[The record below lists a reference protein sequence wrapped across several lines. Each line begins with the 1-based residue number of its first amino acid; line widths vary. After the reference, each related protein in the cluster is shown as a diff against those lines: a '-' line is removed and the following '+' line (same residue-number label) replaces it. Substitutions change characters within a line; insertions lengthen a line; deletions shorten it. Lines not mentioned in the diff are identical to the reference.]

1 MIAAYPPFGSSSFKM
16 VAKGL
21 VALHTLGKAGKD
33 ESPEADSVRD
43 SLDLPLAAL
52 NRIEKER
59 AQWLSEDLY
68 SVSEPSLA
76 SQKEMNPQAQ
86 QQLSEAIEAQLKGE
100 WDRAL
105 GLLRRWKDYI
115 APSLLSYRRG
125 TIWLGA
131 GIPEIATMFY
141 GHATEIDPSTAIYQV
156 GYLLA
161 VAKSDPV
168 LAEARVKEILDDHE
182 QHPPMVVAQAGM
194 ICVRNASIVNFN
206 ESDLSYQNLLP
217 IFEKTLVR
225 IKSDEDAV
233 NRRLSYDTIIFLLG
247 HCHERLGNSSA
258 AVAYFSQG
266 IQLDPLN
273 DASFTSRGILL
284 YGSSP
289 RAISD
294 FEQAVGLGSPLI
306 WPYFFLAHHHL
317 IASRFDQCRSICET
331 GLKMIGSNSAKSQ
344 LEEWRAIAQ
353 AELGFPPE
361 LVRMA
366 FEAAIRLDPTNE
378 SAKRNQDAYE
388 AYLKTPHSDL
398 RSIWEQK
405 SNSAIRQFGLAERR
419 YSLAA

>member
-1 MIAAYPPFGSSSFKM
+1 MIAYPAFGSSSFKL

-21 VALHTLGKAGKD
+21 VALHILGKAGKD

-68 SVSEPSLA
+68 SVSEPSSA
-76 SQKEMNPQAQ
+76 TQKEMNPQAQ
-86 QQLSEAIEAQLKGE
+86 QQLNEAIEARQKCE

-105 GLLRRWKDYI
+105 NLLRRWREYI
-115 APSLLSYRRG
+115 APPLLSYIRG
-125 TIWLGA
+125 SIWLAA
-131 GIPEIATMFY
+131 GNADVATMFY
-141 GHATEIDPSTAIYQV
+141 GHATENDPENDNYQAIY
-156 GYLLA
+156 LHALSE
-161 VAKSDPV
+161 SDPDMAAKQANLILADDAKYSPNV
-168 LAEARVKEILDDHE
+168 VSRAAEIRFNEIETASVAEAAQICQDLNRILDKNLARIEKTEGADSVSVTRQSSVMLMGFCNEIL
-182 QHPPMVVAQAGM
+182 
-194 ICVRNASIVNFN
+194 
-206 ESDLSYQNLLP
+206 
-217 IFEKTLVR
+217 
-225 IKSDEDAV
+225 
-233 NRRLSYDTIIFLLG
+233 
-247 HCHERLGNSSA
+247 GNIGA
-258 AVAYFSQG
+258 AVSNFSLG
-266 IQLDPLN
+266 LRMNPRA
-273 DASFTSRGILL
+273 DALLIARGILL
-284 YGSSP
+284 YGTSP
-289 RAISD
+289 HAISD

-306 WPYFFLAHHHL
+306 WPYFFLAHHYL
-317 IASRFDQCRSICET
+317 STKQFEQCRVICES
-331 GLKMIGSNSAKSQ
+331 GLKMKGSDTAKSQ

-388 AYLKTPHSDL
+388 AHLKSPHSDL

>member
-1 MIAAYPPFGSSSFKM
+1 MIPAYPPFGSSSFKM

-21 VALHTLGKAGKD
+21 IALHALGKAGKD

-68 SVSEPSLA
+68 SVSEPSSA

-86 QQLSEAIEAQLKGE
+86 QQLSEAIEARLKGE
-100 WDRAL
+100 WDLAL
-105 GLLRRWKDYI
+105 KILRNWQEYV
-115 APSLLSYRRG
+115 APPLLSYMRG
-125 TIWLGA
+125 SIWMGA
-131 GIPEIATMFY
+131 GNADVAAMFY
-141 GHATEIDPSTAIYQV
+141 GHASECEPANESYQHLHLKV
-156 GYLLA
+156 LYE
-161 VAKSDPV
+161 SDPV
-168 LAEARVKEILDDHE
+168 CAGERVSQILAEYANYSPALVYCAADIRFSKIEEAPFAESAQLCRDLMQILEINLARVEKQEAADSASATR
-182 QHPPMVVAQAGM
+182 QN
-194 ICVRNASIVNFN
+194 CVM
-206 ESDLSYQNLLP
+206 
-217 IFEKTLVR
+217 
-225 IKSDEDAV
+225 
-233 NRRLSYDTIIFLLG
+233 LLG
-247 HCHERLGNSSA
+247 CCNEFLGNINA
-258 AVAYFSQG
+258 AVVYFSLG
-266 IQLDPLN
+266 LKMNPSS
-273 DASFTSRGILL
+273 DALLTARGTLL
-284 YGSSP
+284 YGANP
-289 RAISD
+289 YAIAD
-294 FEQAVGLGSPLI
+294 LEQAVQLGTPLI

-317 IASRFDQCRSICET
+317 TAGQFHHCRIMCEA
-331 GLKMIGSNSAKSQ
+331 GLKLKGSDTAKSQ

-388 AYLKTPHSDL
+388 VHLKSPHSDL

>member
-1 MIAAYPPFGSSSFKM
+1 MIAHPPFGSASFQL

-21 VALHTLGKAGKD
+21 VALHLLGKEGKD
-33 ESPEADSVRD
+33 DSTEAESFRD

-68 SVSEPSLA
+68 AVSEPSSA
-76 SQKEMNPQAQ
+76 IQKAMNPQAQ

-115 APSLLSYRRG
+115 TPPLLSYRRG
-125 TIWLGA
+125 SIWLDA
-131 GIPEIATMFY
+131 GNADVATMFY
-141 GHATEIDPSTAIYQV
+141 GHATESDPNSAIYQV
-156 GYLLA
+156 GYLHAL
-161 VAKSDPV
+161 AKSDLV
-168 LAEARVKEILDDHE
+168 SAEMRVKEILDDHE
-182 QHPPMVVAQAGM
+182 QHPPMVVAQAGV
-194 ICVRNASIVNFN
+194 IRVRKAVISNLNAP
-206 ESDLSYQNLLP
+206 DLSFQNLLP
-217 IFEKTLVR
+217 IFEKTLAR
-225 IKSDEDAV
+225 IENDDDTVDRKFSYGKTISL
-233 NRRLSYDTIIFLLG
+233 LSY
-247 HCHERLGNSSA
+247 CNERLGNSGA
-258 AVAYFSQG
+258 AVEYLSRG

-273 DASFTSRGILL
+273 DALLTSRGVLL
-284 YGSSP
+284 YGTSP

-294 FEQAVGLGSPLI
+294 FDQAVGLGCPVV
-306 WPYFFLAHHHL
+306 WPYFFLAHQYL
-317 IASRFDQCRSICET
+317 STKQFEQCRVICDS
-331 GLKMIGSNSAKSQ
+331 GLRMKGSDTAKSQ

-366 FEAAIRLDPTNE
+366 FEGATRLDPTNE
-378 SAKRNQDAYE
+378 SAKRNQDVYE
-388 AYLKTPHSDL
+388 AYLKTPNTGL
-398 RSIWEQK
+398 RSMWEQK